1 MNFKSLFSFFVFCFF
16 YVSSTTAQKDVFTEY
31 GITPGLRI
39 GQSYEN
45 WYSFSARKNFRAGS
59 AELILTPSK
68 TRFTITG
75 LYALQFPIG
84 GDIEG
89 LSYFYGGGA
98 HVGLQ
103 SDFAPAIGID
113 GIMGLEYEVPG
124 FPILVSIDMKPGYDF
139 TGGFGPRWQEGALT
153 VRYVIGG

>member
-1 MNFKSLFSFFVFCFF
+1 MNLKSLLSFFILCFF
-16 YVSSTTAQKDVFTEY
+16 FVTSSTAQSDLFSKY

-75 LYALQFPIG
+75 LYALQFPIDG
-84 GDIEG
+84 VRG

-98 HVGLQ
+98 HIGLAALP
-103 SDFAPAIGID
+103 APAIGID
-113 GIMGLEYEVPG
+113 GIMGVEYDVPG
-124 FPILVSIDMKPGYDF
+124 IPILVSIDMKPGYDF